1 MCCRNKR
8 EEGERDYNVDEGEEK
23 KSKKGGRGAQQVG
36 LWIVWHSERSLV
48 GDKEFFFLWSASEV
62 YFFLLWCV

>member
-48 GDKEFFFLWSASEV
+48 GDKEFFFFVE
-62 YFFLLWCV
+62 CK